1 MMSPGSD
8 PESVSVVIVNYNAGH
23 LLGDCLAAAVAQC
36 RQVVLVDNASAPA
49 PLEAVLGRFA
59 GEPGLV
65 VVRSETNRG
74 FAAGCNLGLARAHE
88 PVVLFLNPDCILA
101 PGAVAALVAALG
113 SAPQVGM
120 VGGLLTDTAGR
131 EQGGSRRAVP
141 TPWRSFVRAFG
152 LARFADRWP
161 KLFADYDL
169 HRRPLPRDPIEVE
182 AVSGACTMV
191 KRTAVDDVGSWD
203 EGYFLHCE
211 DLDLCMRFRARGWR
225 ILFVPGARA
234 VHHRGLCGRSRPLRV
249 EWHKHAGMIR
259 FYRKHFRHQYPFGL
273 MVLVSIGVWLR
284 FTAIAARLCVR
295 RIGRAIAAAG
305 AWVAAGGRQPE
316 DRISRVGRLS

>member
-1 MMSPGSD
+1 MAVNVRD
-8 PESVSVVIVNYNAGH
+8 PQPVSVVIVNYNAGH
-23 LLGDCLAAAVAQC
+23 LLGDCLAAALAQC
-36 RQVVLVDNASAPA
+36 REVILVDNASAAPA
-49 PLEAVLGRFA
+49 LESVLGRFA
-59 GEPGLV
+59 GEPRLV
-65 VVRSETNRG
+65 VVRSATNRG
-74 FAAGCNLGLARAHE
+74 FAVGCNLGLARAGE
-88 PVVLFLNPDCILA
+88 PIILFLNPDCILA
-101 PGAVAALVAALG
+101 AGAVAALVAALR
-113 SAPQVGM
+113 SEPRVGM
-120 VGGLLTDTAGR
+120 VGGLLTDAAGR
-131 EQGGSRRAVP
+131 EQGGSRRTVP

-152 LARFADRWP
+152 LSRFADRWP
-161 KLFADYDL
+161 RLFADYDL
-169 HRRPLPRDPIEVE
+169 HRRPLPRGPIDVE

-191 KRTAVDDVGSWD
+191 SRAAVAEVGGWD
-203 EGYFLHCE
+203 EGFFLHCE